1 MQLVNKRSESKD
13 KSGPSL
19 DFHPLYLQIKE
30 LLIQRVLQGDWKPGE
45 LLPSEFKLAAEFK
58 VSQGTVRKALDEL
71 AAEKAVI
78 RMQGKGTFV
87 AARNTR
93 HTPLHF
99 FRIVLDGGERWVP
112 HNTRLVHFQDDAEP
126 TDEEAGRLAL
136 ASGGRVLRIER
147 LRYLGEKPMMR
158 EVVSLAA
165 SRFPNFAAVYK
176 QAQKSNLYALLEKD
190 YGVLVVKA
198 DEKLRARAATDH
210 EAKLLELA
218 PHTPVLDIERLS
230 YAIDGSP
237 IEFRHMVC
245 DTSRQHYATINV

>member
-1 MQLVNKRSESKD
+1 MRPVNKRSEIKD
-13 KSGPSL
+13 KAGSSL

-30 LLIQRVLQGDWKPGE
+30 LLIQRILQGDWKPGE

-99 FRIVLDGGERWVP
+99 FRVELDSGERWTA
-112 HNTRLVHFQDDAEP
+112 HNTRLVLFEDNAEA
-126 TDEEAGRLAL
+126 TEEELRQLAL
-136 ASGGRVLRIER
+136 QPGSPVVRIER
-147 LRYLGEKPMMR
+147 LRYFEEKPMIR
-158 EVVSLAA
+158 DVVTLAA
-165 SRFPNFAAVYK
+165 ARFPNFGTIYK
-176 QAQKSNLYALLEKD
+176 QAMKSNLYALLERD

-198 DEKLRARAATDH
+198 NEKLRARRATDH
-210 EAKLLELA
+210 ETKILEL
-218 PHTPVLDIERLS
+218 PPNTPVLDIERLS

-237 IEFRHMVC
+237 IEFRHMIC
-245 DTSRQHYATINV
+245 ETTKQHYAAPSL

>member
-1 MQLVNKRSESKD
+1 MHLVNKRNEIKD
-13 KSGPSL
+13 KAGPSL

-30 LLIQRVLQGDWKPGE
+30 LLIQRILQGDWKPGE

-99 FRIVLDGGERWVP
+99 FRIAMDSGERWVS
-112 HNTRLVHFQDDAEP
+112 HNTRLVLFEDNAEA
-126 TDEEAGRLAL
+126 TDEELRAL
-136 ASGGRVLRIER
+136 SLQPGSPVVRIER
-147 LRYLGEKPMMR
+147 QRLFQDKPMIL

-165 SRFPNFAAVYK
+165 ARFPNFGTTYK
-176 QAQKSNLYALLEKD
+176 QAMKTNLYALLERD
-190 YGVLVVKA
+190 YGVLVVRA
-198 DEKLRARAATDH
+198 DEKLRARMATEH
-210 EAKLLELA
+210 EARVLELA
-218 PHTPVLDIERLS
+218 PNTPVLDVERLS
-230 YAIDGSP
+230 YTIDGSS
-237 IEFRHMVC
+237 IEYRHMVFA
-245 DTSRQHYATINV
+245 TGNQYYATIIN

>member
-1 MQLVNKRSESKD
+1 VNKRRESEE
-13 KSGPSL
+13 KSGGSL

-30 LLIQRVLQGDWKPGE
+30 LLIQRVLRGDWRPGE

-93 HTPLHF
+93 DTPLHF
-99 FRIVLDGGERWVP
+99 FRLVLDSGERWVP
-112 HNTRLVHFQDDAEP
+112 HNTRLVVFKEDVA
-126 TDEEAGRLAL
+126 TGEEAAGLEL
-136 ASGGRVLRIER
+136 PPDGRVLRIQR
-147 LRYLGEKPMMR
+147 TRYFGGKPMIL
-158 EVVSLAA
+158 ETVALAA
-165 SRFPNFAAVYK
+165 ARFPDFDTVYNRAQ
-176 QAQKSNLYALLEKD
+176 QANLYALLEQD

-198 DEKLRARAATDH
+198 DEKLRARAATEQ
-210 EAKLLELA
+210 EADLLNLA
-218 PHTPVLDIERLS
+218 PKAAVLDIERLS
-230 YAIDGSP
+230 FAIDGAP

-245 DTSRQHYATINV
+245 DTTHQYYTTTNI

>member
-1 MQLVNKRSESKD
+1 MQLVNKRTESKD
-13 KSGPSL
+13 KSGSSL

-99 FRIVLDGGERWVP
+99 FRIILDSGEQWVA
-112 HNTRLVHFQDDAEP
+112 HNTRLLELQEDTP
-126 TDEEAGRLAL
+126 TEEEAKNLVLGAD
-136 ASGGRVLRIER
+136 SRVLRIER
-147 LRYLGEKPMMR
+147 LRYFADKPMIR

-165 SRFPNFAAVYK
+165 ARFPNFAAVYK

-190 YGVLVVKA
+190 YGVLVVRA
-198 DEKLRARAATDH
+198 NEKLRARAATAH
-210 EAKLLELA
+210 ESEILELA
-218 PHTPVLDIERLS
+218 PHTAVLDIERLS

-237 IEFRHMVC
+237 IEFRHMIC
-245 DTSRQHYATINV
+245 ETSRQYYATTNV

>member
-1 MQLVNKRSESKD
+1 MRLVNKRSEAKD
-13 KSGPSL
+13 KAGPSL

-99 FRIVLDGGERWVP
+99 FRIALDSGERWVS
-112 HNTRLVHFQDDAEP
+112 HNTRLLLFQDYADP
-126 TDEEAGRLAL
+126 TDEEMRELAL
-136 ASGGRVLRIER
+136 PPDSKVVRIER
-147 LRYLGEKPMMR
+147 LRYFQDRPMIR

-165 SRFPNFAAVYK
+165 ARFPNFGTTYK
-176 QAQKSNLYALLEKD
+176 QAMKTNLYALLERD
-190 YGVLVVKA
+190 YGVLVVRA
-198 DEKLRARAATDH
+198 NERLRARLATDH
-210 EAKLLELA
+210 ETKILELA
-218 PHTPVLDIERLS
+218 PNTPVLDIERLS
-230 YAIDGSP
+230 YTIDGLP
-237 IEFRHMVC
+237 IEFRHMIC
-245 DTSRQHYATINV
+245 ETSKQHYATIIN

>member
-1 MQLVNKRSESKD
+1 MNKRHESED
-13 KSGPSL
+13 KSGSSL

-30 LLIQRVLQGDWKPGE
+30 LLIQRVLRGDWRPGE

-71 AAEKAVI
+71 AAENAVI

-99 FRIVLDGGERWVP
+99 FRLVLDSGERWVP
-112 HNTRLVHFQDDAEP
+112 HSSRLVLFKE
-126 TDEEAGRLAL
+126 DEANEEEVARLAL
-136 ASGGRVLRIER
+136 PPGGRVLRVQR
-147 LRYLGEKPMMR
+147 LRLFSGKPMIF
-158 EVVSLAA
+158 ENVALAA
-165 SRFPNFAAVYK
+165 ARFPNFDTVYNRAQ
-176 QAQKSNLYALLEKD
+176 QANLYALLEQE

-198 DEKLRARAATDH
+198 EEKLRARAATDR
-210 EAKLLELA
+210 ESDLLELA
-218 PHTPVLDIERLS
+218 PKTAVLDIERLS
-230 YAIDGSP
+230 FAIDATP

-245 DTSRQHYATINV
+245 ETSSQHYATSST

>member
-1 MQLVNKRSESKD
+1 MQLVNRRSESKD

-71 AAEKAVI
+71 AAENAVI

-99 FRIVLDGGERWVP
+99 FRINIDSGERWVA
-112 HNTRLVHFQDDAEP
+112 HNTRLVLFQDDSDP
-126 TDEEAGRLAL
+126 TAEEAKRLGL
-136 ASGGRVLRIER
+136 APDGRVLRIDR
-147 LRYLGEKPMMR
+147 LRYFGDKPMIR

-165 SRFPNFAAVYK
+165 ARFPNFAAVYK
-176 QAQKSNLYALLEKD
+176 QAQKTNLYALLEKD

-198 DEKLRARAATDH
+198 HEKLRARAATEH
-210 EAKLLELA
+210 EAKMLELA
-218 PHTPVLDIERLS
+218 PNTPVLDIERLS
-230 YAIDGSP
+230 YAIDGTP
-237 IEFRHMVC
+237 IEFRHMIC
-245 DTSRQHYATINV
+245 ETSRQHYAASSN

>member
-1 MQLVNKRSESKD
+1 
-13 KSGPSL
+13 
-19 DFHPLYLQIKE
+19 
-30 LLIQRVLQGDWKPGE
+30 VLRGDWRPGE

-99 FRIVLDGGERWVP
+99 FRLVLDSGERWVP
-112 HNTRLVHFQDDAEP
+112 HNTRLVFYKEDEP
-126 TDEEAGRLAL
+126 TDEEMTGLHLKPAE
-136 ASGGRVLRIER
+136 RVLRIKR
-147 LRYLGEKPMMR
+147 LRFFAGTPMIC
-158 EVVSLAA
+158 ETVALSAA
-165 SRFPNFAAVYK
+165 RFPNFDAVYNRAQ
-176 QAQKSNLYALLEKD
+176 QANLYSLIEQD

-198 DEKLRARAATDH
+198 EEKLRARAATPEESD
-210 EAKLLELA
+210 LLELA
-218 PHTPVLDIERLS
+218 PNAAVLDIERQS
-230 YAIDGSP
+230 FAIDGTP

-245 DTSRQHYATINV
+245 ETSAQHYFTASS

>member
-1 MQLVNKRSESKD
+1 MNKRRESGD
-13 KSGPSL
+13 KSGGSL

-30 LLIQRVLQGDWKPGE
+30 LLIQRVLRGDWRPGE

-99 FRIVLDGGERWVP
+99 FRLVLDSGERWVP
-112 HNTRLVHFQDDAEP
+112 HNTRLVLFKEDDA
-126 TDEEAGRLAL
+126 TAEEAAGLAL
-136 ASGGRVLRIER
+136 QPGGRVLRIQR
-147 LRYLGEKPMMR
+147 LRLFSGKPMIF
-158 EVVSLAA
+158 ENVTLAA
-165 SRFPNFAAVYK
+165 ARFPNFDTVYNRAQ
-176 QAQKSNLYALLEKD
+176 QANLYSLLEQY
-190 YGVLVVKA
+190 YGLLVVKA
-198 DEKLRARAATDH
+198 EEKLRARAAT
-210 EAKLLELA
+210 EQESNLLELA
-218 PHTPVLDIERLS
+218 PNAAVLDIERRS
-230 YAIDGSP
+230 FAIDATP

-245 DTSRQHYATINV
+245 ETSRQYYATTSA